1 MLSCLSA
8 SSVAADG
15 AQGYSAL
22 SCDELLVAVFILSPE
37 ANAIF
42 SDPAEISQQ
51 RASEWV
57 CTCPSPSEP
66 SIIQILEP
74 AASEALPSK
83 PRVS

>member
-15 AQGYSAL
+15 SPGPSAL
-22 SCDELLVAVFILSPE
+22 SCDELLVAVFMLSPE
-37 ANAIF
+37 AHAIF

-51 RASEWV
+51 RASEWA

-66 SIIQILEP
+66 SIIQVLEP
-74 AASEALPSK
+74 AAPEPLPSK